1 MRAMAAKYFMV
12 FLTRIKNLFEY
23 RTNILLKLIRPVIMT
38 LAIGS
43 LWLVLFKI
51 NDNRPIG
58 GFTKESFIVYL
69 ITIRFI
75 AVFSPGGASIAEMNE
90 EICTGNIIMRL
101 VRPIHYLVW
110 LFFRNLPVP
119 LVSGVIGLT
128 LVTILTRLFSTVA
141 PSGWFVPLFICS
153 VILTIFIQ
161 YAFYQGIGILSFW
174 IYEIHSVER
183 FYKMAAG
190 LLSGE
195 MIPLTLF
202 PLAIQNGLYFLPFA
216 SLAFIPGGIYVGIF
230 TLHKAMVLVASQAV
244 WAVLLWSIVIWTYGR
259 GLRKFEA
266 QGG

>member
-1 MRAMAAKYFMV
+1 MKALAAKYFMV
-12 FLTRIKNLFEY
+12 FMTRVKNLLEY
-23 RTNILLKLIRPVIMT
+23 RTNILLKLVRPVIMT
-38 LAIGS
+38 AAIGS

-51 NDNRPIG
+51 NDNQPIG
-58 GFTKESFIVYL
+58 GFTKASFIVYL

-75 AVFSPGGASIAEMNE
+75 AVFSPGGASISEMNE
-90 EICTGNIIMRL
+90 EICTGNITMRL
-101 VRPIHYLVW
+101 VRPIHYLIW

-119 LVSGVIGLT
+119 LVSGMIGLC
-128 LVTILTRLFSTVA
+128 LVTLITRCIGAVS
-141 PSGWFVPLFICS
+141 PSGWQALLFICS
-153 VILTIFIQ
+153 VTCTIFIQ

-174 IYEIHSVER
+174 IYEVHSVER
-183 FYKMAAG
+183 FYKMAAT

-230 TLHKAMVLVASQAV
+230 TLHKAIILVLSQLL
-244 WAVLLWSIVIWTYGR
+244 WAILLWSLVIWIYAR

>member
-1 MRAMAAKYFMV
+1 MAAKYFMV
-12 FLTRIKNLFEY
+12 FLTRIKNLLEY
-23 RTNILLKLIRPVIMT
+23 RTNIILKLVRPLIMT
-38 LAIGS
+38 AAIGS
-43 LWLVLFKI
+43 LWLVLFRI
-51 NDNRPIG
+51 NNDQPIG
-58 GFTKESFIVYL
+58 GFTKSSFIVYL

-75 AVFSPGGASIAEMNE
+75 AVFSPGGASISEMNE
-90 EICTGNIIMRL
+90 EICTGNITMRL
-101 VRPIHYLVW
+101 VRPIHYLIW

-119 LVSGVIGLT
+119 LVSGVIGLF
-128 LVTILTRLFSTVA
+128 LVTLITRLLGAVS
-141 PSGWFVPLFICS
+141 PSGWHAVLFVCS
-153 VILTIFIQ
+153 VVCTIFIQ

-174 IYEIHSVER
+174 IYEIQSIER
-183 FYKMAAG
+183 FFKMASS

-230 TLHKAMVLVASQAV
+230 TLQKAAILVLSQVV
-244 WAVLLWSIVIWTYGR
+244 WAVLLWTLVIWTYAR